1 MRTQNWHVSQ
11 IQCCQMFFSEPAPPT
26 LKPAQ
31 FASPTNSKNLNSK
44 TSPIFHQNSL
54 KFRTFFG
61 KSRKNVHPAQPA
73 PSPSKILPA
82 PQTLKTAHGAGNSPI
97 WQHCIQVLAE
107 SAISS
112 IISDLRNLSKQKHKC
127 LVRECDHEKLCCPI
141 DGASCEYLY
150 VIWPWC
156 RWRQ

>member
-1 MRTQNWHVSQ
+1 MPGENE
-11 IQCCQMFFSEPAPPT
+11 QCCQTFFSEPGPPT

-61 KSRKNVHPAQPA
+61 KNRKNVHPAQPA

-82 PQTLKTAHGAGNSPI
+82 PQTLKTARGAGNSPI
-97 WQHCIQVLAE
+97 WQHWLLSCNLYFEWPYFYKGNIELRRAIMLPLVLR
-107 SAISS
+107 IS
-112 IISDLRNLSKQKHKC
+112 QP
-127 LVRECDHEKLCCPI
+127 ETQPF
-141 DGASCEYLY
+141 
-150 VIWPWC
+150 
-156 RWRQ
+156 

>member
-1 MRTQNWHVSQ
+1 MAVRSVSLPACPYS
-11 IQCCQMFFSEPAPPT
+11 QCCQMFFSEPAPPT

-73 PSPSKILPA
+73 PSPAKILPA
-82 PQTLKTAHGAGNSPI
+82 PQTLKTARGAGNSPI
-97 WQHCIQVLAE
+97 WQHCLQYGATRPYPRLIYMALPLFIYILANYPIE
-107 SAISS
+107 AK
-112 IISDLRNLSKQKHKC
+112 DLLFRMLIGQKFF
-127 LVRECDHEKLCCPI
+127 LEN
-141 DGASCEYLY
+141 
-150 VIWPWC
+150 
-156 RWRQ
+156 Q